1 MLLDP
6 RQALEGGTDDAGGI
20 MIAIPGQIGDF
31 HPRVRY
37 SLPDQS
43 FNIVCRHRHEQMSYF
58 VSITWR
64 LASTDFS
71 SSARRMACS
80 LISTPA
86 AVRSPSRFRTTS
98 ASPASSKSACTTAS
112 ARSEERRVGKEC
124 D

>member
-1 MLLDP
+1 MLLHP

-58 VSITWR
+58 VSINWR
-64 LASTDFS
+64 RASTDFS

-86 AVRSPSRFRTTS
+86 ADRKSTRLN
-98 ASPASSKSACTTAS
+98 SSH
-112 ARSEERRVGKEC
+112 
-124 D
+124 